1 MKSRI
6 GINLIAQVVAFAIN
20 ICISF
25 FLTPYI
31 VNIIGI
37 EANGFVGLANNFIE
51 YAQLLTVAINSMVGR
66 FVTIKIHKNQIEEA
80 NKYFTSVLVVNIVIA
95 IILSIIFGGVIAFL
109 TNIINISP
117 ELVTD
122 VKLLWGF
129 IFFNFIISLFT
140 SVYSVSTFAKNRLEL
155 AALCNIKAYLI
166 RAGILIVSYVFFKP
180 VVWYI
185 GLALSAMG
193 VYTLITHI
201 RYTKKLMPELKFD
214 KKNYDFSKIKELIK
228 SGIWN
233 SISKL
238 SSILSSGLDLLITN
252 LLVSPVAMGVV
263 SLSKIIPTIILSF
276 FGTIA
281 NIFAPQLTI
290 SYAKGEKDDMK
301 SQLLFAIKLFGI
313 LASIPIAIIV
323 GLGQEFYGLWTPT
336 QDSHLLYLLTVVS
349 CINLAFALPVEPLY
363 NIFTVTNKIKASSIA
378 LILFSMLSITLVF
391 VGLSFANT
399 DMEKMFI
406 IVGVGSFVNAIRVLT
421 FLPIYGAKCMGY
433 KKTTFYP
440 PIFKNIGLIILLS
453 IVAFGIKNLIN
464 VNSWIALIIVAIV
477 VGAIGLIFN
486 FMIICTKEE
495 KQKILLMVKQRS
507 FSK

>member
-1 MKSRI
+1 MKNRI

-31 VNIIGI
+31 VNKIGV

-66 FVTIKIHKNQIEEA
+66 FITIKIHKNQIEEA
-80 NKYFTSVLVVNIVIA
+80 NKYFTSVIVVNIVIA
-95 IILSIIFGGVIAFL
+95 VILSLIFGGIIAFL
-109 TNIINISP
+109 TNIVNISP
-117 ELVTD
+117 ELVAD
-122 VKLLWGF
+122 VKMLWGF

-140 SVYSVSTFAKNRLEL
+140 SIFSVSTFAKNRLEL

-166 RAGILIVSYVFFKP
+166 RAGILIISYVFFKP

-185 GLALSAMG
+185 GLALSTMG

-214 KKNYDFSKIKELIK
+214 KKNYDFEKIKELIK

-252 LLVSPVAMGVV
+252 LLVNPVAMGVV
-263 SLSKIIPTIILSF
+263 SLSKTMPTIILSF

-290 SYAKGEKDDMK
+290 SYAKGEKEGMK
-301 SQLLFAIKLFGI
+301 TQLLFAIKLFGI

-323 GLGQEFYGLWTPT
+323 GLGEEFYSLWTPT

-349 CINLAFALPVEPLY
+349 CMNLAFALPVEPIY
-363 NIFTVTNKIKASSIA
+363 NIFTVANKIKASSIA
-378 LILFSMLSITLVF
+378 LILFSILSITLVF
-391 VGLSFANT
+391 VGLNFAT
-399 DMEKMFI
+399 SDIEKMFVI
-406 IVGVGSFVNAIRVLT
+406 IGVGSLVNVLRVLT

-433 KKTTFYP
+433 KKTTFYS
-440 PIFKNIGLIILLS
+440 PIFKNVGLIVVLSIIAFGIKKIIIVNSWISLIAVAIIIAVIGLII
-453 IVAFGIKNLIN
+453 
-464 VNSWIALIIVAIV
+464 
-477 VGAIGLIFN
+477 N
-486 FMIICTKEE
+486 FMLICTKEE
-495 KQKILLMVKQRS
+495 KQKILLMIKN
-507 FSK
+507 KGKI

>member
-1 MKSRI
+1 MKNRI

-31 VNIIGI
+31 VNKIGV

-66 FVTIKIHKNQIEEA
+66 FITIKIHKNQIEEA
-80 NKYFTSVLVVNIVIA
+80 NKYFTSVIVVNIVIA
-95 IILSIIFGGVIAFL
+95 VILSLIFGGIIAFL
-109 TNIINISP
+109 TNIVNISP
-117 ELVTD
+117 ELVAD
-122 VKLLWGF
+122 VKMLWGF

-140 SVYSVSTFAKNRLEL
+140 SIFSVSTFAKNRLEL

-166 RAGILIVSYVFFKP
+166 RAGILIISYVFFKP

-214 KKNYDFSKIKELIK
+214 KKNYDFEKIKELIK

-252 LLVSPVAMGVV
+252 LLVNPVAMGVV
-263 SLSKIIPTIILSF
+263 SLSKTMPTIILSF

-290 SYAKGEKDDMK
+290 SYAKGEKEGMK
-301 SQLLFAIKLFGI
+301 TQLLFAIKLFGI

-323 GLGQEFYGLWTPT
+323 GLGEEFYSLWTPT

-349 CINLAFALPVEPLY
+349 CMNLAFALPVEPIY

-378 LILFSMLSITLVF
+378 LILFSILSITLVF
-391 VGLSFANT
+391 VGLNFAT
-399 DMEKMFI
+399 SDIEKMFVI
-406 IVGVGSFVNAIRVLT
+406 IGVGSLVNVLRVLT

-433 KKTTFYP
+433 KKTTFYS
-440 PIFKNIGLIILLS
+440 PIFKNVGLIVVLSIIAFGIKKIITVNSWISLIAVAIIIAVIGLII
-453 IVAFGIKNLIN
+453 
-464 VNSWIALIIVAIV
+464 
-477 VGAIGLIFN
+477 N
-486 FMIICTKEE
+486 FMLICTKEE
-495 KQKILLMVKQRS
+495 KQKILLMIKN
-507 FSK
+507 KGKI